1 VSFLF
6 RTLLDGGYAKMSE
19 RVNQGL
25 WEQWQERL
33 ERQRRSGLSI
43 AEFCRREGV
52 SAVTFHT
59 WKRKLRG
66 QAVVGSA
73 GGGATDRSATDEGA
87 PRRQAGT
94 RSQAISPGRKP
105 RRLRAAVAAR
115 TGSANFLQLPV
126 LGARSGPWIELTLV
140 DGTIVPIPQQNLAAL
155 QAVFT
160 ILRGGEMPAAQGEV
174 CHA

>member
-1 VSFLF
+1 MI
-6 RTLLDGGYAKMSE
+6 G
-19 RVNQGL
+19 RVNQVL
-25 WEQWQERL
+25 WDRWRERL

-43 AEFCRREGV
+43 TEFCRKEGV

-66 QAVVGSA
+66 EAVVGSA
-73 GGGATDRSATDEGA
+73 RAGAADRSTTDEGA

-94 RSQAISPGRKP
+94 GSQAVSP
-105 RRLRAAVAAR
+105 RRKLRAPRAGVGVR

-140 DGTIVPIPQQNLAAL
+140 DGTVVRIPQQNLAAL
-155 QAVFT
+155 QTVLA
-160 ILRGGEMPAAQGEV
+160 ILRGGASPAGQGEV
-174 CHA
+174 SHA